1 MALSKEFIEAVKKIT
16 KELELNNQFE
26 KTFLAHLEKESNY
39 QANED
44 DRLSTINL
52 LRNELRKNSYGFK
65 NS

>member
-1 MALSKEFIEAVKKIT
+1 MALSKEFIEAVKQIT

-44 DRLSTINL
+44 YRLSTINL
-52 LRNELRKNSYGFK
+52 LRNELRKK
-65 NS
+65 